1 MLRACGCLEG
11 LAAACHRD
19 VLQTPSH
26 CPAIDFGL
34 LRAWRR
40 LALSRW
46 LGTGDEGL
54 ILQILH
60 FVGDLG
66 SPQLF
71 SRLVLSATSD
81 SVCFGFS
88 GHPSAM
94 HLPGSADLGVLA
106 AESHGHS
113 LILGAPR
120 AWPVVLLW
128 DLRADLPDKPQVLQG
143 LDCPASSLWLD
154 AELDRAA
161 AGGADGKVLL
171 WVLSDGQLLASCE
184 ALILESTRWRTVGHT
199 QDVCALA
206 SAPLDNAGAE
216 EYGNTYVR
224 GACVASADSHGN
236 LCLWQ
241 ENGYCVTCASAG
253 YEAQNM
259 QVPIRRLTCLAT
271 APNLLVAGLGSAV
284 LGFEAQSGSLRF
296 ALQGAGDSTE
306 LLTITVLPSSQVAA
320 VRSDGAA
327 LLWTLPKAPMICEKA
342 PTVLVEPWAAGC
354 CAAVATANWGT
365 EALLI
370 WVAHSVSER
379 IPESNS
385 CADRDTS
392 NLLELRLLEAKR
404 GLPQVLQ
411 GVAVRRYL
419 ASPSVTAIT
428 ALAGMSQQRA

>member
-1 MLRACGCLEG
+1 MLCACSCLEG
-11 LAAACHRD
+11 LAAACQRD
-19 VLQTPSH
+19 ALQAPSR

-40 LALSRW
+40 LALSRR

-60 FVGDLG
+60 FIGDLG
-66 SPQLF
+66 PPQLL

-88 GHPSAM
+88 GDPSAL

-106 AESHGHS
+106 AESRGHA

-120 AWPVVLLW
+120 AWPVLLLW
-128 DLRADLPDKPQVLQG
+128 DLRAALPDEPQVLQG
-143 LDCPASSLWLD
+143 LGCPASCLWLD

-161 AGGADGKVLL
+161 AGGADGAVLL
-171 WVLSDGQLLASCE
+171 WALSDGQLLASCV
-184 ALILESTRWRTVGHT
+184 AVILESTRWTTVGHT

-206 SAPLDNAGAE
+206 SAPLENAGEE
-216 EYGNTYVR
+216 EYGNAYVR
-224 GACVASADSHGN
+224 GACVASADVHGN

-241 ENGYCVTCASAG
+241 ENGHCVTCASAG
-253 YEAQNM
+253 YEAQNL

-271 APNLLVAGLGSAV
+271 APNLLVAGLGAAV

-306 LLTITVLPSSQVAA
+306 LLTIRVLPSSQVAA

-327 LLWTLPKAPMICEKA
+327 LLWTLPKASIIDAKP
-342 PTVLVEPWAAGC
+342 PTMLVEPWAARC
-354 CAAVATANWGT
+354 CATVATANWGT
-365 EALLI
+365 EALMI
-370 WVAHSVSER
+370 WVAHSV
-379 IPESNS
+379 PESNS
-385 CADRDTS
+385 SAARDTS
-392 NLLELRLLEAKR
+392 NLLELRMLEAKL

-411 GVAVRRYL
+411 GAAVRRHL

-428 ALAGMSQQRA
+428 VLAAIP